1 MSSVYQRTRVGV
13 WSGGVC
19 CTLAG
24 ATVQQRPGQVHP
36 AAALRRQTRVPSA
49 RHGCAPVGSAGCQCD
64 QKDGGRQVHKE
75 SGPHLRGGRVHM
87 AMRLP
92 GGAQLAC
99 AARRGPGLTS
109 ACTSGTGGLRQAA
122 QKLATADRCLS
133 ANTWRTRALL
143 RGLCGSSCVF
153 LGRKGSLPARACA
166 ARGANA
172 VG

>member
-1 MSSVYQRTRVGV
+1 
-13 WSGGVC
+13 
-19 CTLAG
+19 
-24 ATVQQRPGQVHP
+24 
-36 AAALRRQTRVPSA
+36 
-49 RHGCAPVGSAGCQCD
+49 
-64 QKDGGRQVHKE
+64 
-75 SGPHLRGGRVHM
+75 M

-99 AARRGPGLTS
+99 TARRGPGLTS
-109 ACTSGTGGLRQAA
+109 ACTSGTGGLPQAA
-122 QKLATADRCLS
+122 HKLATADRCPS
-133 ANTWRTRALL
+133 VITWRTGELR